1 MRLNMD
7 CIRDI
12 LLWVESITTPT
23 KYAKYLNT
31 ELAAQCAFLYDEVP
45 RPTPSQKI
53 LTEKYENEVIVY
65 HLNYCFESGLLK
77 PLPYNDNPFIGIQDL
92 TPLGHELLSNIRNE
106 ENFNI
111 VKQSAKKIGIESVKS
126 FIDIAKSVSAEIITK
141 SITG

>member
-31 ELAAQCAFLYDEVP
+31 NWVELYTVLYKISP
-45 RPTPSQKI
+45 RPIQNQKV
-53 LTEKYENEVIVY
+53 LTDKYENDVIIY
-65 HLNYCFESGLLK
+65 HLRYCFESGLLK
-77 PLPYNDNPFIGIQDL
+77 PSTRNDYPYVGIKDL
-92 TPLGHELLSNIRNE
+92 TPLGHEFLSNIRNE
-106 ENFNI
+106 ENFNK
-111 VKQSAKKIGIESVKS
+111 VKQSAKELGIESVKS
-126 FIDIAKSVSAEIITK
+126 FIDIAKSVAAEMITK